1 MNLQLFQKVR
11 DNAVKYFINQ
21 NIYPVAVEKPN
32 ADSVIQYAAYSYV
45 YAIRILQDVG
55 RYSTVTADEILTDRS
70 EKAYATLRNKSN
82 VVNDYNGLFLYC
94 TREMQKGIEIGD
106 NTIEGSTIILN
117 YIAIL
122 LAVSIAYLEHI
133 QDS

>member
-32 ADSVIQYAAYSYV
+32 ADSVIQYAAYTYV

-55 RYSTVTADEILTDRS
+55 RYSTATADEILTDRS

-94 TREMQKGIEIGD
+94 TREMQKEIEIGD

>member
-32 ADSVIQYAAYSYV
+32 ADSVIQYAAYTYV

-55 RYSTVTADEILTDRS
+55 RYSTATADEILTDRS